1 VSSIDGFQGQE
12 ADIVIFVT
20 VRCNL
25 QGEIG
30 FLKDMRRLNVALT
43 RAKAGLIILGDQTTL
58 TMKKEKEEACKVWD
72 RLVQACT
79 RVKLPAGVP
88 QR

>member
-1 VSSIDGFQGQE
+1 MSSIDGFQGQE
-12 ADIVIFVT
+12 ADIVVFVT

-43 RAKAGLIILGDQTTL
+43 RAKTGLIIIGDQTTL
-58 TMKKEKEEACKVWD
+58 TLKKEQEEACRVWD
-72 RLVQACT
+72 RLIKSCAKV
-79 RVKLPAGVP
+79 VLPGAVP
-88 QR
+88 